1 MGSGASGRDAG
12 FRIGPLVTLE
22 HSIRAWK
29 ISGFVVVVWGS
40 DSRSRYCQHVTVV
53 VNEVENLISGV
64 ISGANKKLIEE
75 IESVKSEI
83 RDMVV

>member
-1 MGSGASGRDAG
+1 M
-12 FRIGPLVTLE
+12 
-22 HSIRAWK
+22 
-29 ISGFVVVVWGS
+29 VVVWGS